1 MDRQMNI
8 ALRKTLD
15 QIGVKHSLK
24 GYGYIISAVEKCL
37 ENRSKLISIIKGLYT
52 EIAEE
57 NSDTVWR
64 VERSIR
70 HAIEVTWTNG
80 NKNAINK
87 IIKGRICFIIAH
99 RLSTIK
105 NCDKILLMKDGKII
119 EEGNHTELIERKG
132 EYYELIHS

>member
-80 NKNAINK
+80 NTNAINK
-87 IIKGRICFIIAH
+87 IFGYTVSVEKGKPTNSEFIALITDFVSLYGDEIANG
-99 RLSTIK
+99 SYK
-105 NCDKILLMKDGKII
+105 W
-119 EEGNHTELIERKG
+119 
-132 EYYELIHS
+132 

>member
-1 MDRQMNI
+1 MDRQNI

-37 ENRSKLISIIKGLYT
+37 ENRSKLVGIIKGLYT

-80 NKNAINK
+80 NTNAINK
-87 IIKGRICFIIAH
+87 IFGYTVSVGKGKPTNSEFIALITDFISLYGDEIANG
-99 RLSTIK
+99 SYK
-105 NCDKILLMKDGKII
+105 W
-119 EEGNHTELIERKG
+119 
-132 EYYELIHS
+132 

>member
-80 NKNAINK
+80 NTNAINK
-87 IIKGRICFIIAH
+87 IFGYTVSVEKGKQTNSEFIALITDFVSLYGDEIANG
-99 RLSTIK
+99 SYK
-105 NCDKILLMKDGKII
+105 W
-119 EEGNHTELIERKG
+119 
-132 EYYELIHS
+132 

>member
-64 VERSIR
+64 VVRSIR

-80 NKNAINK
+80 NTNAINK
-87 IIKGRICFIIAH
+87 IFGYTVSVEKGKPTNSEFIALITDFVSLYGDEIANG
-99 RLSTIK
+99 SYK
-105 NCDKILLMKDGKII
+105 W
-119 EEGNHTELIERKG
+119 
-132 EYYELIHS
+132 

>member
-80 NKNAINK
+80 KTNAINK
-87 IIKGRICFIIAH
+87 IFGYTVSVEKGKPTNSEFIALITDFVSLYGDEIANG
-99 RLSTIK
+99 SYK
-105 NCDKILLMKDGKII
+105 W
-119 EEGNHTELIERKG
+119 
-132 EYYELIHS
+132 

>member
-57 NSDTVWR
+57 NSDTVWINPTRDRSFLDKWQYKCDQQNFWLYGFSGKRKTDKFR
-64 VERSIR
+64 VYR
-70 HAIEVTWTNG
+70 
-80 NKNAINK
+80 INN
-87 IIKGRICFIIAH
+87 RFCF
-99 RLSTIK
+99 LVW
-105 NCDKILLMKDGKII
+105 
-119 EEGNHTELIERKG
+119 
-132 EYYELIHS
+132 

>member
-1 MDRQMNI
+1 MNI

-37 ENRSKLISIIKGLYT
+37 ENRSKLVGIIKGLYT

-80 NKNAINK
+80 NTNAINK
-87 IIKGRICFIIAH
+87 IFGYTVSVEKGKPTNSEFIALITDFVS
-99 RLSTIK
+99 LY
-105 NCDKILLMKDGKII
+105 G
-119 EEGNHTELIERKG
+119 EEIVNGSYKWQE
-132 EYYELIHS
+132 

>member
-80 NKNAINK
+80 NTNAINK
-87 IIKGRICFIIAH
+87 IFGYTVSVEKGKPTNSEFIAVITDFVSFH
-99 RLSTIK
+99 
-105 NCDKILLMKDGKII
+105 GQEI
-119 EEGNHTELIERKG
+119 ESDSYKWRE
-132 EYYELIHS
+132 

>member
-80 NKNAINK
+80 NTNAINK
-87 IIKGRICFIIAH
+87 IFGYTVSVEKGKPTNSEFIA
-99 RLSTIK
+99 
-105 NCDKILLMKDGKII
+105 
-119 EEGNHTELIERKG
+119 LITDFVSLYGDEITNGSYKW
-132 EYYELIHS
+132 

>member
-37 ENRSKLISIIKGLYT
+37 ENRSKLINVIKGLYT

-80 NKNAINK
+80 NTNAINK
-87 IIKGRICFIIAH
+87 IFGYTVSVGKGKPTNSEFIALITDFVSLYGDEIANG
-99 RLSTIK
+99 SYK
-105 NCDKILLMKDGKII
+105 W
-119 EEGNHTELIERKG
+119 
-132 EYYELIHS
+132 

>member
-1 MDRQMNI
+1 MDRQNI

-15 QIGVKHSLK
+15 QIGVKHSIK

-37 ENRSKLISIIKGLYT
+37 ENRSKLINVIKGLYT

-87 IIKGRICFIIAH
+87 IFVYTFSVEKGKPTNSEFIALITDFVSLYGDEIANG
-99 RLSTIK
+99 SYK
-105 NCDKILLMKDGKII
+105 W
-119 EEGNHTELIERKG
+119 
-132 EYYELIHS
+132 

>member
-1 MDRQMNI
+1 MDKQTNI

-80 NKNAINK
+80 NTNAINK
-87 IIKGRICFIIAH
+87 IFGYTVSVEKGKPTNSEFIALITDFVSLYGDEIANG
-99 RLSTIK
+99 SYK
-105 NCDKILLMKDGKII
+105 W
-119 EEGNHTELIERKG
+119 
-132 EYYELIHS
+132 

>member
-80 NKNAINK
+80 NTNAINK
-87 IIKGRICFIIAH
+87 IFGHTVSVEKGKPTNSEFIALITDFVSLYGDEIANG
-99 RLSTIK
+99 SYK
-105 NCDKILLMKDGKII
+105 W
-119 EEGNHTELIERKG
+119 
-132 EYYELIHS
+132 

>member
-64 VERSIR
+64 GERSIR

-80 NKNAINK
+80 NTNAINK
-87 IIKGRICFIIAH
+87 IFGYTVSVEKGKPTNSEFIALITDFVSLYGDEIANG
-99 RLSTIK
+99 SYK
-105 NCDKILLMKDGKII
+105 W
-119 EEGNHTELIERKG
+119 
-132 EYYELIHS
+132 

>member
-37 ENRSKLISIIKGLYT
+37 ENRSKLINVIKGLYT

-80 NKNAINK
+80 NTNAINK
-87 IIKGRICFIIAH
+87 IFGYTVSVEKGKPTNSEFIALITDFVSLYGEEIANG
-99 RLSTIK
+99 SYK
-105 NCDKILLMKDGKII
+105 W
-119 EEGNHTELIERKG
+119 
-132 EYYELIHS
+132 

>member
-1 MDRQMNI
+1 MDKQMNI

-37 ENRSKLISIIKGLYT
+37 ENRSKLVGIIKGLYT

-80 NKNAINK
+80 NTNAINK
-87 IIKGRICFIIAH
+87 IFGYTVSVGKGKPTNSEFIALITDFVSLYGDEIANG
-99 RLSTIK
+99 SYK
-105 NCDKILLMKDGKII
+105 WQ
-119 EEGNHTELIERKG
+119 E
-132 EYYELIHS
+132 

>member
-37 ENRSKLISIIKGLYT
+37 ENRGKLISIIKGLYT

-80 NKNAINK
+80 NTNAINK
-87 IIKGRICFIIAH
+87 IFGYTVSVEKGKPTNSEFIALITDFVSLYGDEIANG
-99 RLSTIK
+99 SYK
-105 NCDKILLMKDGKII
+105 W
-119 EEGNHTELIERKG
+119 
-132 EYYELIHS
+132 

>member
-80 NKNAINK
+80 NTNAINK
-87 IIKGRICFIIAH
+87 IFGYTVSVEKGKPTNSEFIALITDFVSLYGEEIANG
-99 RLSTIK
+99 SYK
-105 NCDKILLMKDGKII
+105 W
-119 EEGNHTELIERKG
+119 
-132 EYYELIHS
+132 

>member
-37 ENRSKLISIIKGLYT
+37 ENRSKLIRVVKGIYT

-80 NKNAINK
+80 NTNAINK
-87 IIKGRICFIIAH
+87 IFGYTVSVGKGKPTNSEFIALITDFVSLYGDEIANG
-99 RLSTIK
+99 SYK
-105 NCDKILLMKDGKII
+105 WQ
-119 EEGNHTELIERKG
+119 E
-132 EYYELIHS
+132 

>member
-37 ENRSKLISIIKGLYT
+37 ENRSKLIHIVKGLYT

-80 NKNAINK
+80 NTNAINK
-87 IIKGRICFIIAH
+87 IFGYTVSVEKGKPTNSEFIALITDFVSLYGDEIANG
-99 RLSTIK
+99 SYK
-105 NCDKILLMKDGKII
+105 W
-119 EEGNHTELIERKG
+119 
-132 EYYELIHS
+132 

>member
-1 MDRQMNI
+1 MDRQMKI

-24 GYGYIISAVEKCL
+24 GYSYIISAVEKCL
-37 ENRSKLISIIKGLYT
+37 ENRSKLIHIVKGLYT

-57 NSDTVWR
+57 NSDTFRR

-80 NKNAINK
+80 NTNAINK
-87 IIKGRICFIIAH
+87 IFGYTVSVEKGKPTNSEFIALITDFVSLYGDEIANG
-99 RLSTIK
+99 SYK
-105 NCDKILLMKDGKII
+105 W
-119 EEGNHTELIERKG
+119 
-132 EYYELIHS
+132 

>member
-80 NKNAINK
+80 NTNAINK
-87 IIKGRICFIIAH
+87 IFGYTVSVEKGKPTNSEFIALITDFVSLYGEEIANG
-99 RLSTIK
+99 SYK
-105 NCDKILLMKDGKII
+105 WQ
-119 EEGNHTELIERKG
+119 E
-132 EYYELIHS
+132 

>member
-37 ENRSKLISIIKGLYT
+37 ENRSKLIHIVKGLYT

-57 NSDTVWR
+57 NSDTARR

-80 NKNAINK
+80 NTNAINK
-87 IIKGRICFIIAH
+87 IFGYTVSVEKGKPTNSEFIALITDFVSLYSDEIANG
-99 RLSTIK
+99 SYK
-105 NCDKILLMKDGKII
+105 W
-119 EEGNHTELIERKG
+119 
-132 EYYELIHS
+132 

>member
-37 ENRSKLISIIKGLYT
+37 ENRSKLIGIIKGLYT

-80 NKNAINK
+80 NTNAINK
-87 IIKGRICFIIAH
+87 IFGYTVSVEKGKPTNSEFIALITDFVSLYGDEIANG
-99 RLSTIK
+99 SYK
-105 NCDKILLMKDGKII
+105 WQ
-119 EEGNHTELIERKG
+119 E
-132 EYYELIHS
+132 

>member
-37 ENRSKLISIIKGLYT
+37 ENRSKLIHIIKGLYT

-80 NKNAINK
+80 NTNAINK
-87 IIKGRICFIIAH
+87 IFGYTVSVEKGKTTNSEFIALITDFVS
-99 RLSTIK
+99 LY
-105 NCDKILLMKDGKII
+105 G
-119 EEGNHTELIERKG
+119 EEIVNGSYKWQE
-132 EYYELIHS
+132 

>member
-1 MDRQMNI
+1 MDRQNI

-37 ENRSKLISIIKGLYT
+37 ENRSKLVGIIKGLYT

-80 NKNAINK
+80 NTNAINK
-87 IIKGRICFIIAH
+87 IFGYTVSVEKGKPTNSEFIALITDFVS
-99 RLSTIK
+99 LY
-105 NCDKILLMKDGKII
+105 G
-119 EEGNHTELIERKG
+119 EEIVNGSYKW
-132 EYYELIHS
+132 

>member
-52 EIAEE
+52 EITEE

-80 NKNAINK
+80 NTNAINK
-87 IIKGRICFIIAH
+87 IFGYTVSVEKGKPTNSEFIALITDFVSLYGDEIANG
-99 RLSTIK
+99 SYK
-105 NCDKILLMKDGKII
+105 W
-119 EEGNHTELIERKG
+119 
-132 EYYELIHS
+132 